1 MKFIKRYKIFK
12 AEFILRYETDIP
24 KKYTIETSLF
34 LKTPIYSIWERA
46 ENNRRGT
53 QEKNSD
59 LIQRIPRTISIK
71 RGGRRPRSIRPMTRD
86 PRVRFTGQLVQIPR
100 SRIIIN
106 DSLPIPFEYRKE
118 DVGKTVWNWGLRQF
132 SHSNVAAITTIA
144 ASPR

>member
-1 MKFIKRYKIFK
+1 MKQISQKNIQ
-12 AEFILRYETDIP
+12 L
-24 KKYTIETSLF
+24 KYSNISF
-34 LKTPIYSIWERA
+34 F
-46 ENNRRGT
+46 
-53 QEKNSD
+53 KNSNLLD
-59 LIQRIPRTISIK
+59 LSESREQQNTGEKFRFVQRIPRTISIK

>member
-1 MKFIKRYKIFK
+1 MKQISQKNIQLKYSNISFFK
-12 AEFILRYETDIP
+12 NSNLLDLSESRTTEGEQ
-24 KKYTIETSLF
+24 K
-34 LKTPIYSIWERA
+34 
-46 ENNRRGT
+46 
-53 QEKNSD
+53 EKNSD